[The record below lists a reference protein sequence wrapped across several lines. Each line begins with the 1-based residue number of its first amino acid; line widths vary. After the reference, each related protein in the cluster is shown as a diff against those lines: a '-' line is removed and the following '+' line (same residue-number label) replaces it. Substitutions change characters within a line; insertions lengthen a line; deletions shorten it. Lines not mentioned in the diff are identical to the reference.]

1 MISLISQLHD
11 AAILKKGGANV
22 LFIDYHSRVPIYEQ
36 IKEQVI
42 MLINTGVYKPGD
54 KLPSIRNL
62 SNELNINVNT
72 IKRAFGELE
81 HDGITYSAQ
90 GRGMF
95 VSENPI
101 GNAKIKASALEDAK
115 LVLSSCK
122 AKGVSKN
129 EVVSLIDEIYSEDN
143 SND

>member
-1 MISLISQLHD
+1 M
-11 AAILKKGGANV
+11 
-22 LFIDYHSRVPIYEQ
+22 LFINYHSRVPIYEQ

-42 MLINTGVYKPGD
+42 MLINTGVFKPGD

-72 IKRAFGELE
+72 IKRAFFELE
-81 HDGITYSAQ
+81 HDGITFSAQ
-90 GRGMF
+90 GRGVF

-101 GNAKIKASALEDAK
+101 GNKKVKSSALEDAK
-115 LVLSSCK
+115 SILSSCK
-122 AKGVSKN
+122 AKSVSKD
-129 EVVSLIDEIYSEDN
+129 EVVSLIDDIYSEDN

>member
-1 MISLISQLHD
+1 MTNTSKPEGEYS
-11 AAILKKGGANV
+11 
-22 LFIDYHSRVPIYEQ
+22 SR
-36 IKEQVI
+36 
-42 MLINTGVYKPGD
+42 D
-54 KLPSIRNL
+54 
-62 SNELNINVNT
+62 
-72 IKRAFGELE
+72 LE

-101 GNAKIKASALEDAK
+101 GTAKIKASALEDAK

>member
-1 MISLISQLHD
+1 M
-11 AAILKKGGANV
+11 

-42 MLINTGVYKPGD
+42 MLINTGVFKPGD
-54 KLPSIRNL
+54 RRPSIRNL

-72 IKRAFGELE
+72 IKRAFSELE
-81 HDGITYSAQ
+81 HDGITFSAQ
-90 GRGMF
+90 GRGVF

-101 GNAKIKASALEDAK
+101 GNKKVKSSALEDAK
-115 LVLSSCK
+115 SILSSCK
-122 AKGVSKN
+122 AKGVSKD
-129 EVVSLIDEIYSEDN
+129 EVVSLIDDIYSEDN